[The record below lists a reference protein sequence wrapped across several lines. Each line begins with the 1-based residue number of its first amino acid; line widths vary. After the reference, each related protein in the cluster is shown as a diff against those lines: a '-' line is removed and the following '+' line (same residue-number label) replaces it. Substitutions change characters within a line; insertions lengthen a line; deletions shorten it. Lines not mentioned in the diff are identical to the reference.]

1 LVANFVL
8 KLGWRCWKIMD
19 PLFACYDPC
28 PISTRVV
35 PIELRRGA
43 AMELDHKVPEGLMI
57 SEYIR

>member
-1 LVANFVL
+1 
-8 KLGWRCWKIMD
+8 MD
-19 PLFACYDPC
+19 SLFACYDPG

>member
-1 LVANFVL
+1 
-8 KLGWRCWKIMD
+8 MD
-19 PLFACYDPC
+19 SLFACYDPG

-35 PIELRRGA
+35 PIALRRGA